1 MKRRI
6 DETILSEISMVNS
19 PQFSKD
25 GAFISFFEECPD
37 LQANVYRKKV
47 LCRQQSTG
55 SIHVIPLERVKF
67 VQWRENGTLL
77 VFRAGPEKTTEVF
90 VWDPKQQVIVERFQ
104 LPELNKAV
112 FLSQNRVLLSAS
124 YQQSPEETSY
134 LSITDTPFWSNER
147 SYTNGMRN
155 RLGIYDQNTQR
166 LSWITEPEFQLA
178 NWFVKKDTVYYTGVN
193 FARTFHEK
201 NGLYAYH
208 LDTGKTVTLIPEGTY
223 YISTLFLLDGTLFFF
238 GSDGKRYGRYEYGGF
253 YAVDEKTGDVQL
265 RVPYDANVAASSIY
279 CDSVNSNGVK
289 QMVHEGTFYFITTQ
303 EERSGIKAMTADGTI
318 TDVVTDAKL
327 VTAFDVCGDKLVYV
341 GCSGMQVA
349 ELYLKTLSGQ
359 AEPTALTAYSQALVD
374 TYEISRPKPL
384 NIVDSE
390 GNQVHGWVVEPI
402 EQPRSGKTPLILY
415 IHGGPRMAFN
425 DCFLAELQ
433 CWAAQGYGIC
443 YCNPI
448 GSDSRGNQYGD
459 LCGRYG
465 DIDYKQLLSFVQAVI
480 EQYPCFDR
488 ERVGV
493 LGGSYGGYMVN
504 WIIGHTDY
512 FKAAVSERSI
522 ANWITLETMS
532 DIGAFYVAD
541 QTGKSLLKNQAQEL
555 WDNSPLKYAG
565 NVVTPTMFIQA
576 ECDFRC
582 PREET
587 FQMFYMLNKR
597 NIDTKVL
604 YFKGENHNLSRRGA
618 PQNRCARIRE
628 IGQWFQTH
636 LAE

>member
-55 SIHVIPLERVKF
+55 STHVIPIERVKF
-67 VQWRENGTLL
+67 VQWREDGLL
-77 VFRAGPEKTTEVF
+77 SLFCAGPEKNTQVS
-90 VWDPKQQVIVERFQ
+90 VWDPRQQVIVEQFQ
-104 LPELNKAV
+104 LPELNKAAV
-112 FLSQNRVLLSAS
+112 ISQDRVLLAAFCR
-124 YQQSPEETSY
+124 QTSQESGY
-134 LSITDTPFWSNER
+134 LSIADTPFWSNER
-147 SYTNGMRN
+147 AYTNGTRN
-155 RLGIYDQNTQR
+155 RLGIYDRSTGQVA
-166 LSWITEPEFQLA
+166 WITKPTVQVSH
-178 NWFVKKDTVYYTGVN
+178 WFVEKNTVYYTAVD
-193 FARTFHEK
+193 FVRTFREK
-201 NGLYAYH
+201 CGLFSYS
-208 LDTGKTVTLIPEGTY
+208 LDTGETRTLIPEGLY
-223 YISTLFLLDGTLFFF
+223 YISTLFRLEGMLFFF

-253 YAVDEKTGDVQL
+253 YTVDEATGCVQL
-265 RVPYDANVAASSIY
+265 RTPYNANVAASSIC
-279 CDSVNSNGVK
+279 CDSVNSNGAK
-289 QMVHEGTFYFITTQ
+289 QLVHDGMFYFITTQ

-318 TDVVTDAKL
+318 TDIVTDAKL
-327 VTAFDVCGDKLVYV
+327 VTAFDVFEDQLVYV

-349 ELYLKTLSGQ
+349 ELYLRTLSQ
-359 AEPTALTAYSQALVD
+359 QTEPTALTAYSQSLMD
-374 TYEISRPKPL
+374 TYEIALPKPL
-384 NIVDSE
+384 NVVDAQ
-390 GNQVHGWVVEPI
+390 GNQVHGWVVEPVGPGQN
-402 EQPRSGKTPLILY
+402 EKYPLILY

-425 DCFLAELQ
+425 DCFQTELQ

-443 YCNPI
+443 YCNPV

-465 DIDYKQLLSFVQAVI
+465 DIDYQQLLTFVKAVVA
-480 EQYPCFDR
+480 QYPCFD
-488 ERVGV
+488 ENRVGV

-541 QTGKSLLKNQAQEL
+541 QTGKSLLKDQAKEL

-565 NVVTPTMFIQA
+565 NVVTPTMFIQS

-582 PREET
+582 PQEET

-604 YFKGENHNLSRRGA
+604 YFKGENHNLSRRGM
-618 PQNRCARIRE
+618 PRNRCARIRE

-636 LAE
+636 LVE